1 MGTEASRGP
10 AAGPARLQTLQGFY
24 LTSPR
29 SAPCGPMEVEV
40 DTGMVV
46 AVPIGRCRRSTADL
60 RVGRDVPSSQA
71 EEAYGQR
78 AGPEDA
84 VMCGSAGGTVAD
96 SRFRAERERQ
106 GPKVELLDTVGESVA
121 DAATLGSG
129 LFAHIVGQRGQRGEL
144 SAPATNGTA
153 TAYQLAQADSGSERA
168 RANHDADRARRLRRC
183 NDVAVEVRVVD
194 ETRPPGLMLGP
205 TCIWTSQRTQQADR
219 RIEDV
224 PDGGA
229 G

>member
-1 MGTEASRGP
+1 
-10 AAGPARLQTLQGFY
+10 
-24 LTSPR
+24 
-29 SAPCGPMEVEV
+29 
-40 DTGMVV
+40 MVV
-46 AVPIGRCRRSTADL
+46 AVPTGRCRRSTPDL
-60 RVGRDVPSSQA
+60 RVGGDVPSSQA
-71 EEAYGQR
+71 EEADGQR

-84 VMCGSAGGTVAD
+84 VICGSAGSTVAD

-106 GPKVELLDTVGESVA
+106 GPKVELLNTVGESVA

-129 LFAHIVGQRGQRGEL
+129 LFADIVGQRGQLGPL

-153 TAYQLAQADSGSERA
+153 KHCRFRDGAEVGAAVHLVGYPEKPDLEDERPAYQLAQADSGSERA

-194 ETRPPGLMLGP
+194 ETRPPGLMLEP
-205 TCIWTSQRTQQADR
+205 TCIWTSHRTQQADR

-224 PDGGA
+224 PHSGA